1 MPNKLLGMAALIAAV
16 AFLLMALVSV
26 AEFATRSQ
34 HHRFFLDEGGLFDR
48 STGDLYYAS
57 DGKWVL
63 LVSSPKSLGD

>member
-1 MPNKLLGMAALIAAV
+1 MLNKQLSTAALIAAV
-16 AFLLMALVSV
+16 ALLLIAFVSV

-34 HHRFFLDEGGLFDR
+34 HHRFYLDEGGLFDR
-48 STGDLYYAS
+48 NTGDLYYPS